1 MSYHDL
7 SMYKEIHF
15 TKSFHDKHSIHDKK
29 FSIPEC
35 ESSLSTH
42 RNSEHTVS
50 NSPYSHK
57 AIINHMIHR
66 FLNRAQQQINDAS
79 FPVCEQPSAA
89 KKAEQEA
96 GPDPIIH
103 ITATVTDLA

>member
-42 RNSEHTVS
+42 RNSSNTPFQTVRTRT
-50 NSPYSHK
+50 K
-57 AIINHMIHR
+57 R
-66 FLNRAQQQINDAS
+66 LL
-79 FPVCEQPSAA
+79 
-89 KKAEQEA
+89 
-96 GPDPIIH
+96 
-103 ITATVTDLA
+103 IT